1 MLRVALQLVVRAQ
14 AVTLTRACRALGIRL
29 LLRRSILLLLLLGD
43 TEWRLLQRRLLAEL
57 RLLLPAGILE
67 LVVHCASSAY
77 CQPHDLP
84 RLLELQPRTY
94 QRAQERVAQKNCR
107 QMCATCS
114 T

>member
-14 AVTLTRACRALGIRL
+14 AVTLTRARGALGIRL
-29 LLRRSILLLLLLGD
+29 LLRRRSILLLLLGD
-43 TEWRLLQRRLLAEL
+43 TKRRLLQWGLLAEL
-57 RLLLPAGILE
+57 RLLRILE
-67 LVVHCASSAY
+67 LVVHCASGAY

-94 QRAQERVAQKNCR
+94 QRAQVMVAQRNC
-107 QMCATCS
+107 QQTCATCS